1 MLEYDAESWSAKGP
15 LKVRLETGESAVLDQ
30 RQSRVAS
37 SWTWSVQRG
46 SEPVKVRLTVGS
58 SGLDLDVSR
67 GGVGAKKANA

>member
-67 GGVGAKKANA
+67 GGSGG